1 MMNMKLSA
9 AEIILWLLVLNL
21 GLSFG
26 AGLYEHRIVLPRWL
40 DAQGMHWFSEEAR
53 RDNVGLRFWAFVST
67 GPLTLL
73 TLASGFFAL
82 RATGALRVWWLA
94 AVAMVLADRLLTFSY
109 FIPTMMRLMQA
120 ADSSESVASAVLWSR
135 LNHLRHGLVAAA
147 WFCALQALTWLRA
160 SKLLQGAAGPLA

>member
-21 GLSFG
+21 GISFG

-40 DAQGMHWFSEEAR
+40 DAEGMHWFAEEAR

-73 TLASGFFAL
+73 TLASVFLAL
-82 RATGALRVWWLA
+82 RASGPPRVWWL
-94 AVAMVLADRLLTFSY
+94 VATSMVVADRLLTFSY

-120 ADSSESVASAVLWSR
+120 PDSSEAVTSAMWWSR
-135 LNHLRHGLVAAA
+135 LNHLRHFLVAGA
-147 WFCALQALTWLRA
+147 WFCSLQALMWQRA
-160 SKLLQGAAGPLA
+160 RA